1 MASKYFNANDIE
13 AMNAYRAQIYAIREK
28 MFAEFGVDPLDT
40 DALSS
45 LAIHK
50 IVSQYDA
57 DFNVNFARNG
67 EDGKSGDVLI
77 EQKAARVDPNP
88 LTKTNKPRKGYGMDA
103 SFAFHVGGEIDH
115 QRYIFVARSSADLSI
130 LRIYDISSKANRNI
144 VIADLKVKADAWHA
158 KGFQKHDMITISEK
172 TILQKCKFLTKNQ
185 INGCKVFKD

>member
-144 VIADLKVKADAWHA
+144 VIRHLTLDKHYKVQWSAISGTRQAKKTRGGNFEDLWVFVKN
-158 KGFQKHDMITISEK
+158 KP
-172 TILQKCKFLTKNQ
+172 
-185 INGCKVFKD
+185 